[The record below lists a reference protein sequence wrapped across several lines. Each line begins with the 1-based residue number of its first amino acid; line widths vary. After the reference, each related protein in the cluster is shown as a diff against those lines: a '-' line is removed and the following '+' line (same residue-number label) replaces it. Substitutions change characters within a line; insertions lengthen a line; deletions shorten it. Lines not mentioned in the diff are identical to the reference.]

1 MTTLGITGYSDRISV
16 QPGQT
21 IKFHVHSER
30 SESYRAD
37 IVRLIHGDTN
47 PDGPGYKEEEIATTV
62 SGDIS
67 GASSS
72 RPCRVVY
79 LCATRCAVRY
89 QQFYPY
95 GTGLSHDANHRRAG
109 HPHEMVRAG

>member
-21 IKFHVHSER
+21 IQFYVHSER

-47 PDGPGYKEEEIATTV
+47 PDGPGYKEE
-62 SGDIS
+62 SNYHLWRIS
-67 GASSS
+67 GAAIKPFMPA
-72 RPCRVVY
+72 RIFVCH
-79 LCATRCAVRY
+79 TM
-89 QQFYPY
+89 
-95 GTGLSHDANHRRAG
+95 HDSISAAL
-109 HPHEMVRAG
+109 P